1 LAYKKLADFDDTTAA
16 GDAAVEKKMFVPLL
30 FFFNRAPGL
39 ALPLVAL
46 QVRTLC
52 F

>member
-1 LAYKKLADFDDTTAA
+1 LAYKKLTDFDDTTAA

-46 QVRTLC
+46 QVC